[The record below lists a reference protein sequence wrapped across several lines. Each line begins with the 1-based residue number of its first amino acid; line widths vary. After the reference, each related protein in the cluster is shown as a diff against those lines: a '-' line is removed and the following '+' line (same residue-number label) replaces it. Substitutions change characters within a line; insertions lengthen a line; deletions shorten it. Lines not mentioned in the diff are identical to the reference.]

1 MYSFSY
7 GTRGVNKVKV
17 VTDDPIGFGSPTP
30 PQGKYFL
37 LDPSGPFPLAG
48 RWSSLGGIS
57 WPYIQMVFIP
67 HFSFQSYFLEA
78 SFAIVS
84 WSFLKVSCFPDSRRK

>member
-1 MYSFSY
+1 MLPTVWIFGSCMYSFSY

-17 VTDDPIGFGSPTP
+17 VTDDPIGFGSPS

-57 WPYIQMVFIP
+57 WPYTQMVSPTPTFLFSLTFWRP
-67 HFSFQSYFLEA
+67 HLQ
-78 SFAIVS
+78 
-84 WSFLKVSCFPDSRRK
+84 